1 MKRLLNITLI
11 IAFFSC
17 TALADAPLQPAER
30 KVNCSPNG
38 NFCATSDPLEK
49 VTVIKGDS
57 VSWTVPGWH
66 RWLFVSD
73 DGESVVIGY
82 EGMNL
87 VPIDVSL
94 EEKVIFF
101 YHRSNFLR
109 AVKLRDLYLDK
120 SQLKQTAS
128 HLAWGS
134 IAGFNHANQ
143 LVVELVTGSKVAFS
157 AKSGLPEKLA
167 ER

>member
-1 MKRLLNITLI
+1 MIKVLPPPLDGINVFFLL
-11 IAFFSC
+11 
-17 TALADAPLQPAER
+17 
-30 KVNCSPNG
+30 
-38 NFCATSDPLEK
+38 
-49 VTVIKGDS
+49 
-57 VSWTVPGWH
+57 PGY
-66 RWLFVSD
+66 LFLK
-73 DGESVVIGY
+73 
-82 EGMNL
+82 GMNL